1 MITLKDYMEAVQ
13 HRITDSTEYQ
23 WSCYGPNA
31 RTMEYWNGRYQD
43 GVSVNIVFDTK
54 TQFVYEME
62 AWDYANDRQYRWIH
76 PGYIESHVKE
86 SQERDIDWMVSID
99 NCRFINL
106 ELPQD
111 ILKKATAIAAEE
123 EYDDR
128 IMIQLTLSDP
138 QQIMLMEMAHE
149 ADMSLN
155 QFVEKILREK
165 MARHGIEI

>member
-1 MITLKDYMEAVQ
+1 
-13 HRITDSTEYQ
+13 
-23 WSCYGPNA
+23 
-31 RTMEYWNGRYQD
+31 
-43 GVSVNIVFDTK
+43 
-54 TQFVYEME
+54 ME